1 MYVTQIIY
9 TITTAMTAAMT
20 MGWLQSVG
28 SIKLQV
34 SFAEYCLF
42 YRALLQKRPI
52 IVSILLTKATPYC
65 HRTSSRQG
73 DLSVLQCV
81 AVWCC
86 VALCCRVLRCVA
98 LCCSALQCV
107 AVCCS
112 VLQCVAVCCSVLQ
125 CVAACCSAQLPSHII
140 ETQRLG
146 CMWQGS
152 LARVV
157 YCTFRRQSL
166 L

>member
-1 MYVTQIIY
+1 MCDRGCWREYRHTHMYVTQIIY

-125 CVAACCSAQLPSHII
+125 RVAVHNYHHTSSRH
-140 ETQRLG
+140 RDLG
-146 CMWQGS
+146 VCDRGRW
-152 LARVV
+152 RE
-157 YCTFRRQSL
+157 
-166 L
+166 